1 MAAPRAGP
9 PPPPPPVAS
18 EAGWFGHPRGLST
31 LFFTEMW
38 ERFSYY
44 GMKAFL
50 IFYMTAPVAAGGLAF
65 DVERAGH
72 LFGFYTGSVWAAS
85 IGGGLV
91 ADWLLGQYKSVLV
104 GGVLI
109 ALGHFTLALHA
120 LPFFYAGL
128 ALIVAGTGLLKPN
141 VSTIVGSLY
150 DAADARRDAGFS
162 LFYMGINVGAVL
174 GPLIAGWLAQ
184 RVDWH
189 AGFACAGVGMTL
201 GLIQYVLGRNRL
213 RPAMARIAPKAGA
226 LRTDAAVGSPASSS
240 GFLGFTEV
248 EWKRIAAMAVFFVFA
263 SIFWG
268 AFEQAGSTLNLF
280 ADRYTRLSVLGF
292 AFPASWFQSVPPTFV
307 IMAAPAF
314 AWLWV
319 RLGPREP
326 SSPAKF
332 TLGPLFV
339 GLSFLLLLPAATAAQ
354 SAAGVRVSPLWL
366 VGVYFL
372 QELGEVSLYPVGLSL
387 TTKLAPARIVG
398 FMMGVWLLSV
408 AAGDLIAGWI
418 AGLFESYPL
427 PQLFGAVGVTAIGA
441 AVLLALLI
449 KPVRTLMGG
458 VH

>member
-1 MAAPRAGP
+1 MGAARTVPI
-9 PPPPPPVAS
+9 AS
-18 EAGWFGHPRGLST
+18 AAGWFGHPRGLST

-44 GMKAFL
+44 GMRAFL
-50 IFYMTAPVAAGGLAF
+50 ILYMTAPVAAGGLAF
-65 DVERAGH
+65 DVTRAAH
-72 LFGFYTGSVWAAS
+72 IYGFYTSSVWAAS
-85 IGGGLV
+85 IVGGLV

-104 GGVLI
+104 GGILI
-109 ALGHFTLALHA
+109 ALGHFSLAFHA
-120 LPFFYAGL
+120 LPFFFAGL
-128 ALIVAGTGLLKPN
+128 LLIVAGTGLLKPN
-141 VSTIVGSLY
+141 VSTLVGSLY
-150 DAADARRDAGFS
+150 DAADARRDSGFS
-162 LFYMGINVGAVL
+162 IFYMGINLGAAI

-189 AGFACAGVGMTL
+189 AGFACAGIGMTL

-213 RPAMARIAPKAGA
+213 QPVIERLPARASVPRPD
-226 LRTDAAVGSPASSS
+226 TAASATTAAS
-240 GFLGFTEV
+240 GLLGFSAV
-248 EWKRIAAMAVFFVFA
+248 EWKRLAAVAVFFVFA

-307 IMAAPAF
+307 IMLAPTF

-332 TLGPLFV
+332 TLGLLFV
-339 GLSFLLLLPAATAAQ
+339 GLSFLLLVPAATIAQ
-354 SAAGVRVSPLWL
+354 SGGGVRVSPLWL

-387 TTKLAPARIVG
+387 TTKLAPARVAG
-398 FMMGVWLLSV
+398 LMMGVWLLSV
-408 AAGDLIAGWI
+408 SAGDLIAGWI
-418 AGLFESYPL
+418 AGLFKSYPL
-427 PQLFGAVGVTAIGA
+427 PLLFGAVAATAIA
-441 AVLLALLI
+441 AGVVLALLI
-449 KPVRTLMGG
+449 RPVRRLMGG

>member
-1 MAAPRAGP
+1 MTAPRAAP
-9 PPPPPPVAS
+9 PTVAS
-18 EAGWFGHPRGLST
+18 DAGWFGHPRGLST

-50 IFYMTAPVAAGGLAF
+50 IFYMTASLTAGGLGF
-65 DVERAGH
+65 DLKPAT
-72 LFGFYTGSVWAAS
+72 LIFGVYTSSVWAAS
-85 IGGGLV
+85 IAGGLI

-104 GGVLI
+104 GGILI
-109 ALGHFTLALHA
+109 ALGHFSLAFHA
-120 LPFFYAGL
+120 LPFFFVGL
-128 ALIVAGTGLLKPN
+128 GLIVAGTGLLKPN
-141 VSTIVGSLY
+141 VSAIVGSLY
-150 DAADARRDAGFS
+150 EAADARRDAGFTI
-162 LFYMGINVGAVL
+162 FYMGIQVGAVI

-201 GLIQYVLGRNRL
+201 GLIQYVLGRDRL

-226 LRTDAAVGSPASSS
+226 LRTDAAVGSPTSSS

-292 AFPASWFQSVPPTFV
+292 AFPASWFQSVPPTFA
-307 IMAAPAF
+307 MMLAPAF

-319 RLGPREP
+319 RLGSREP
-326 SSPAKF
+326 SSPTKF
-332 TLGPLFV
+332 ALGLVSV
-339 GLSFLLLLPAATAAQ
+339 GLSFLLLVPAATTAQ
-354 SAAGVRVSPLWL
+354 NAAGVRVSPLWL

-398 FMMGVWLLSV
+398 FLMGVWLLSIS
-408 AAGDLIAGWI
+408 AGDLIAGWI
-418 AGLFESYPL
+418 AGLFKSYPL
-427 PQLFGAVGVTAIGA
+427 PQLFGAVAVTAIGA

-449 KPVRTLMGG
+449 KPLRRLMGG